1 MPHRDDGLERNM
13 ILSKER
19 FEDTFKKLE
28 TIVNR
33 LETGDLPLEDS
44 MKLFEE
50 GMRLSK
56 ICSQRLAEVQKKVE
70 VLLKGEDGNYK
81 TESFSLEESDA

>member
-1 MPHRDDGLERNM
+1 
-13 ILSKER
+13 LSKER

-28 TIVNR
+28 TLVNK
-33 LETGDLPLEDS
+33 LENGDLPLEES

-56 ICSQRLAEVQKKVE
+56 ICSQRLTEVQKRVDL
-70 VLLKGEDGNYK
+70 LLKGDDG
-81 TESFSLEESDA
+81 SLKAQPFPFEAGQE

>member
-1 MPHRDDGLERNM
+1 MVRKEY

-28 TIVNR
+28 TIVNK
-33 LETGDLPLEDS
+33 LESGDLPLEDS

-81 TESFSLEESDA
+81 TEPFSLEENEE

>member
-1 MPHRDDGLERNM
+1 M
-13 ILSKER
+13 SKER

-28 TIVNR
+28 NIVSK
-33 LETGDLPLEDS
+33 LESGDLPLEDS

-56 ICSQRLAEVQKKVE
+56 ICSQRLTEVQKKVDL
-70 VLLKGEDGNYK
+70 LLKGEDGSYT
-81 TESFSLEESDA
+81 TEPFPCEESPE

>member
-1 MPHRDDGLERNM
+1 M
-13 ILSKER
+13 SKER

-28 TIVNR
+28 TIVSK
-33 LETGDLPLEDS
+33 LENGDLPLEEA

-56 ICSQRLAEVQKKVE
+56 ICSQRLMEVQKRVDL
-70 VLLKGEDGNYK
+70 LLKGEDGQIK
-81 TESFSLEESDA
+81 TEPFPFEEDKE

>member
-1 MPHRDDGLERNM
+1 
-13 ILSKER
+13 LSKER

-28 TIVNR
+28 TIVTK
-33 LETGDLPLEDS
+33 LENGDLPLEES

-56 ICSQRLAEVQKKVE
+56 VCSQRLNEVQKKVE
-70 VLLKGEDGNYK
+70 LLLKSEDGGFQAQPFAF
-81 TESFSLEESDA
+81 EEESE

>member
-1 MPHRDDGLERNM
+1 LVRKEY

-28 TIVNR
+28 TIVNK
-33 LETGDLPLEDS
+33 LESGDLPLEDS

-81 TESFSLEESDA
+81 TEPFSLEENEE

>member
-1 MPHRDDGLERNM
+1 
-13 ILSKER
+13 LSKER

-28 TIVNR
+28 TIVNK
-33 LETGDLPLEDS
+33 LESGDLPLEDS

-81 TESFSLEESDA
+81 TEPFSLEESQE

>member
-1 MPHRDDGLERNM
+1 
-13 ILSKER
+13 LSKER

-28 TIVNR
+28 IIVNK
-33 LETGDLPLEDS
+33 LEAGDLPLEDS

-56 ICSQRLAEVQKKVE
+56 ICSEKLTEVQKKVDL
-70 VLLKGEDGNYK
+70 LLKGEDGNYK
-81 TESFSLEESDA
+81 AEPFLLEEPQG